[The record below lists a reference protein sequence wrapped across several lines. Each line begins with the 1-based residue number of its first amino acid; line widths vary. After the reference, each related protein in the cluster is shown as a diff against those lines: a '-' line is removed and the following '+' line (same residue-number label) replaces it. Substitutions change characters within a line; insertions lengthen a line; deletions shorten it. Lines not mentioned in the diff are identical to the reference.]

1 MNLSDSEK
9 EYLTDLLKLKIKSYN
24 LQIQSEKI
32 KKSRVTPDNYSDMF
46 IEEIE
51 KDIIEL
57 KGKQRLANSILKKVK
72 KLNEVSV

>member
-32 KKSRVTPDNYSDMF
+32 KKSKVTPDNYSDMF

-51 KDIIEL
+51 KDIAEY
-57 KGKQRLANSILKKVK
+57 KSKQRLVN
-72 KLNEVSV
+72 

>member
-32 KKSRVTPDNYSDMF
+32 KKSKVTPDNYSDMF

-51 KDIIEL
+51 KDISEL

>member
-32 KKSRVTPDNYSDMF
+32 KKSKVTPDNYSDMF

-51 KDIIEL
+51 KDIAEL
-57 KGKQRLANSILKKVK
+57 KGKQRLANSILKK
-72 KLNEVSV
+72 LNEVSA

>member
-72 KLNEVSV
+72 KINEVSV